1 MTDQRTGCPERAIDP
16 PDGGAIQETVNR
28 LAWMEEDRRDFKAF
42 VAGRDD
48 VFRDIFLDALAEMDD
63 MIQWERD
70 YLDELKGY
78 A

>member
-16 PDGGAIQETVNR
+16 PDGGAIQATVNR

-42 VAGRDD
+42 VEGRDD

-63 MIQWERD
+63 LIQRERD
-70 YLDELKGY
+70 YLDELKG

>member
-1 MTDQRTGCPERAIDP
+1 MTDPRTGCPERAIDP

-42 VAGRDD
+42 VEGRDD

-63 MIQWERD
+63 LIHQEKE
-70 YLDELKGY
+70 YLDELKGV
-78 A
+78 

>member
-1 MTDQRTGCPERAIDP
+1 MEP

-42 VAGRDD
+42 VEGRDD

-63 MIQWERD
+63 MIQQEKY
-70 YLDELKGY
+70 YLDELKGV
-78 A
+78 

>member
-1 MTDQRTGCPERAIDP
+1 MTDPRTGCPERAIDP
-16 PDGGAIQETVNR
+16 PDGGAIQATVNR

-63 MIQWERD
+63 LIQQEKD
-70 YLDELKGY
+70 YLDELKG